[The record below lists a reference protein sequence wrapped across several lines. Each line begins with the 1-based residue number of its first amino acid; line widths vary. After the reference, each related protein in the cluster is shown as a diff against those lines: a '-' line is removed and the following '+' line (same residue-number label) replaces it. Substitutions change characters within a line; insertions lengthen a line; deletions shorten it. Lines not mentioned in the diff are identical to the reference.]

1 MRTQAGFRAKPEKNL
16 ANCSVRQDVS
26 FEESAIKTVLIFVAL
41 CSPFAL
47 WAGPAP
53 WYKWHSNSADYDVCS
68 QISPGDGWEIVK
80 GPFQDSHCQKPG
92 MP

>member
-1 MRTQAGFRAKPEKNL
+1 MKIAVF
-16 ANCSVRQDVS
+16 
-26 FEESAIKTVLIFVAL
+26 LIAL
-41 CSPFAL
+41 FSSLAL

-68 QISPGDGWEIVK
+68 QTSPGDGWGIVK
-80 GPFQDSHCQKPG
+80 GPFQDSHCTKPG